1 MNKIADMVDD
11 KHAPEFNGPL
21 DARTDFMNMRPR
33 GSLKEKLVS
42 AQASHA
48 ARDNLIRGLVDL
60 LPRPDGIWPLDERAK
75 WLRLAAGI
83 FDLGYK
89 AGDGEQRD
97 ISITVLKSEAANRP
111 TSTRSP

>member
-1 MNKIADMVDD
+1 MNKIADMLDD
-11 KHAPEFNGPL
+11 EHAPQSNSPL
-21 DARTDFMNMRPR
+21 VARTDFMNMRPR
-33 GSLKEKLVS
+33 SSLKEKLVS

-48 ARDNLIRGLVDL
+48 IDNLIRGLVDL

-89 AGDGEQRD
+89 ADDGEQRD
-97 ISITVLKSEAANRP
+97 ISITVLKSEAGNRP

>member
-1 MNKIADMVDD
+1 MNISDMVD
-11 KHAPEFNGPL
+11 KAHAPEINGPL
-21 DARTDFMNMRPR
+21 NARTDFMNMRPR
-33 GSLKEKLVS
+33 ESLKEKLVS
-42 AQASHA
+42 AQASHPA
-48 ARDNLIRGLVDL
+48 IDNLVRGLVDL

>member
-1 MNKIADMVDD
+1 
-11 KHAPEFNGPL
+11 
-21 DARTDFMNMRPR
+21 MNMRPR

-42 AQASHA
+42 PQASHA
-48 ARDNLIRGLVDL
+48 AIDNLIRGLVDL

-89 AGDGEQRD
+89 AGDGEQQD
-97 ISITVLKSEAANRP
+97 ISIPVKSDVPKTP
-111 TSTRSP
+111 TSTRNL

>member
-48 ARDNLIRGLVDL
+48 AIDNLIRGLVDL
-60 LPRPDGIWPLDERAK
+60 LPNPNGIWPLDDRAK

-89 AGDGEQRD
+89 VGDGEPET
-97 ISITVLKSEAANRP
+97 ISIVVVKPES
-111 TSTRSP
+111 RSA

>member
-1 MNKIADMVDD
+1 M
-11 KHAPEFNGPL
+11 P
-21 DARTDFMNMRPR
+21 PR

-42 AQASHA
+42 AQASHTA
-48 ARDNLIRGLVDL
+48 INNLIRGLVDL

-89 AGDGEQRD
+89 AGDGDQRD

-111 TSTRSP
+111 TSTESP

>member
-1 MNKIADMVDD
+1 MNKIADMLDD
-11 KHAPEFNGPL
+11 KHAPQSNGPL
-21 DARTDFMNMRPR
+21 DADFMNMRPR

-48 ARDNLIRGLVDL
+48 IDNLIRGLVDL

-89 AGDGEQRD
+89 ADDGEQRA
-97 ISITVLKSEAANRP
+97 ISIKEIK
-111 TSTRSP
+111 